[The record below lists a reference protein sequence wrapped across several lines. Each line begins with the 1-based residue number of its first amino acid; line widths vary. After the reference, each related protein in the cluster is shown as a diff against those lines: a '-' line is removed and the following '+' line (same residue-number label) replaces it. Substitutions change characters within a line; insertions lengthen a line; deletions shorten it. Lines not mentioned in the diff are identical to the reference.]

1 MFNINRSK
9 LTDFNQIFN
18 NHRYFVNRMNI
29 YLLNIRLIQD
39 KYRHMDKQTYD
50 TCFRNALSA
59 IELNSDPI
67 ESIVP
72 YSDVDTDGFEN
83 DRSFYLNYET
93 EEAKEIVEKI
103 DAEVMRDTLL
113 PGSELATKFANDEVS
128 LKDLVDDVYLHYL
141 VTKYWEQINAIRFQA
156 YSNLSKLIEY
166 TTELVNMKTL
176 KNYMISKKLNETKY
190 AEKCQDI
197 ICNYEMTLIYRF
209 FNNAEVLKEFDI
221 KPFDLQNLLIRL
233 ATNLTVK
240 SDIYI
245 ILGIYGACSFASVEL
260 MKPNKQQ
267 PLSPCVDF
275 VRMISEYMNS

>member
-9 LTDFNQIFN
+9 LNDFNQIFN

-29 YLLNIRLIQD
+29 YILNIRLIQD
-39 KYRHMDKQTYD
+39 KYRYMDKQTYD

-72 YSDVDTDGFEN
+72 YTDKDTDGFEN

-93 EEAKEIVEKI
+93 DEAKEIVEKI
-103 DAEVMRDTLL
+103 DSDVMRDTLI
-113 PGSELATKFANDEVS
+113 PGSELATKFANEEIS
-128 LKDLVDDVYLHYL
+128 LKDLVDDVYLNYL

-166 TTELVNMKTL
+166 TTELVDLKTL
-176 KNYMISKKLNETKY
+176 KSYMISKKLNEEKY
-190 AEKCQDI
+190 AKNCADI
-197 ICNYEMTLIYRF
+197 ICNYEMSLVHRLYKNEEALKP
-209 FNNAEVLKEFDI
+209 FNI
-221 KPFDLQNLLIRL
+221 KPFDLQNLMIRL

-245 ILGIYGACSFASVEL
+245 VLGIYGVCSFASVEL
-260 MKPNKQQ
+260 MKPDNQN
-267 PLSPCVDF
+267 LSPCVDF

>member
-9 LTDFNQIFN
+9 IVDFDQIFN

-29 YLLNIRLIQD
+29 YLLNIQLIRN
-39 KYRHMDKQTYD
+39 KYRHMDQETYN

-93 EEAKEIVEKI
+93 EEAKAIVEKI
-103 DAEVMRDTLL
+103 DADVMRDTLL
-113 PGSELATKFANDEVS
+113 PGSDLATKFANEEVS

-141 VTKYWEQINAIRFQA
+141 VTKYWEQVNALRFQA
-156 YSNLSKLIEY
+156 YSNLTPLIEY
-166 TTELVNMKTL
+166 TVELVNEKTL
-176 KNYMISKKLNETKY
+176 KNHLVSRRENIEKY
-190 AEKCQDI
+190 ENKCRDI
-197 ICNYEMTLIYRF
+197 ICNYEMSLVCRT
-209 FNNAEVLKEFDI
+209 FNNEELLSKFDI
-221 KPFDLQNLLIRL
+221 KPFNLQQLMISL

-240 SDIYI
+240 TDIYI
-245 ILGIYGACSFASVEL
+245 ILGIYSAISFASVEL
-260 MKPNKQQ
+260 CKPKIDK
-267 PLSPCVDF
+267 LSPCVDF
-275 VRMISEYMNS
+275 VRMISGYMNK

>member
-9 LTDFNQIFN
+9 IVDFNQIFN

-29 YLLNIRLIQD
+29 YLLNIQLI
-39 KYRHMDKQTYD
+39 KNGYRYMDQETYN

-93 EEAKEIVEKI
+93 EEAKAIVEKI
-103 DAEVMRDTLL
+103 DADVMRDTLL
-113 PGSELATKFANDEVS
+113 PGSDLAAKFANEEVS

-141 VTKYWEQINAIRFQA
+141 VTKYWEQVNALRFQA
-156 YSNLSKLIEY
+156 YSNLSPLIEY
-166 TTELVNMKTL
+166 TVELVNEKTL
-176 KNYMISKKLNETKY
+176 KNYLVSRRENIEKY
-190 AEKCQDI
+190 EMKCRDI
-197 ICNYEMTLIYRF
+197 ICNYEMSIVCRT
-209 FNNAEVLKEFDI
+209 FNNEELLSKFDI
-221 KPFDLQNLLIRL
+221 KHFDLQKLMISL

-240 SDIYI
+240 TDIYI
-245 ILGIYGACSFASVEL
+245 ILGIYGAISFASVEL
-260 MKPNKQQ
+260 SKPKIDK
-267 PLSPCVDF
+267 LSPCVDF
-275 VRMISEYMNS
+275 VRMISKYMNK

>member
-9 LTDFNQIFN
+9 IVDFNQIFN

-29 YLLNIRLIQD
+29 YLLNIQLIRN
-39 KYRHMDKQTYD
+39 KYRHMDQETYN

-93 EEAKEIVEKI
+93 EEAKAIVEKI
-103 DAEVMRDTLL
+103 DADVMRDTLL
-113 PGSELATKFANDEVS
+113 PGSDLATKFANEEVS

-141 VTKYWEQINAIRFQA
+141 VTKYWEQINALRFQA
-156 YSNLSKLIEY
+156 YSNLTPLIEY
-166 TTELVNMKTL
+166 TVEMVNEKTL
-176 KNYMISKKLNETKY
+176 KNHLVSRRENIEKY
-190 AEKCQDI
+190 ENKCRDI
-197 ICNYEMTLIYRF
+197 ICNYEMSLVCRT
-209 FNNAEVLKEFDI
+209 FNNEELLSKFDI
-221 KPFDLQNLLIRL
+221 KPFNLQKLMISL

-240 SDIYI
+240 TDIYI
-245 ILGIYGACSFASVEL
+245 ILGIYSAISFASVEL
-260 MKPNKQQ
+260 NKPKIEK
-267 PLSPCVDF
+267 LSPCVDF
-275 VRMISEYMNS
+275 VRMISEYMNK

>member
-9 LTDFNQIFN
+9 IVDFNQIFN

-29 YLLNIRLIQD
+29 YLLNIQLIGNG
-39 KYRHMDKQTYD
+39 YRHMDQETYN

-93 EEAKEIVEKI
+93 EEAKAIVEKI
-103 DAEVMRDTLL
+103 DADVMRDTLL
-113 PGSELATKFANDEVS
+113 PGSDLAAKFANEEVS

-141 VTKYWEQINAIRFQA
+141 VTKYWEQVNALRFQA
-156 YSNLSKLIEY
+156 YSNLTPLIEY
-166 TTELVNMKTL
+166 TVELVNEKTL
-176 KNYMISKKLNETKY
+176 KNYMVSRRENIEKY
-190 AEKCQDI
+190 EMKCRDI
-197 ICNYEMTLIYRF
+197 ICNYEMSIVCRT
-209 FNNAEVLKEFDI
+209 FNNEELLSKFDI
-221 KPFDLQNLLIRL
+221 KTFDLQKLMISL

-240 SDIYI
+240 TDIYI
-245 ILGIYGACSFASVEL
+245 ILGIYGAISFASVEL
-260 MKPNKQQ
+260 SKSKIDK
-267 PLSPCVDF
+267 LSPCVDF
-275 VRMISEYMNS
+275 VRMISEYMNK